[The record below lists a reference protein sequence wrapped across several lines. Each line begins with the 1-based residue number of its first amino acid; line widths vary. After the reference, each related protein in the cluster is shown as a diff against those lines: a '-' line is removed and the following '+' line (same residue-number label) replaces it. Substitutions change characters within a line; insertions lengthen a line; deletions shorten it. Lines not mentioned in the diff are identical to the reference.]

1 MRHRHNES
9 VPGDG
14 PPFGDADGPVGNPA
28 HHRAAHR
35 RSGPGRSAWSILVP
49 VLCLVAGVGFAV
61 SVRAARGTDLRTT
74 NTGNLAGLVQAAEQD
89 VHTQERAVAALQ
101 AQVSAAAAQ
110 AGSGNSAV
118 ARTQAAVAPLQQPA
132 GLGAVY
138 GPGMQVVLDDAPGP
152 IVGVDPNQLVVHQ
165 SDLQAVV
172 NALWAGGAEAM
183 SIAGQ
188 RVIATSAVRCVG
200 NTLLL
205 NGDVYSPPFRVVAI
219 GPSTQMQKELD
230 TSPAVQL
237 FKQAAEFYG
246 LGYTVENQTRVDLPA
261 YAGPLGLTYARAT
274 SR

>member
-1 MRHRHNES
+1 L
-9 VPGDG
+9 
-14 PPFGDADGPVGNPA
+14 A
-28 HHRAAHR
+28 HHRPAHR
-35 RSGPGRSAWSILVP
+35 RSPSRSVWSILVP
-49 VLCLVAGVGFAV
+49 VLCLVAGIGFAV
-61 SVRAARGTDLRTT
+61 SVHAARGTDLRST
-74 NTGNLAGLVQAAEQD
+74 NTGNLAGLVQSAEQD
-89 VHTQERAVAALQ
+89 VHTQERAVVALQ
-101 AQVSAAAAQ
+101 GQVSAAAAQ
-110 AGSGNSAV
+110 AGAGNSAV
-118 ARTQAAVAPLQQPA
+118 AGEQAAVTPLQQPA
-132 GLGAVY
+132 GLAAMY

-165 SDLQAVV
+165 SDLQGVV

-219 GPSTQMQKELD
+219 GPSAQMQKELD
-230 TSPAVQL
+230 ASPAVKL

-261 YAGPLGLTYARAT
+261 YTGPLGLTYARAM